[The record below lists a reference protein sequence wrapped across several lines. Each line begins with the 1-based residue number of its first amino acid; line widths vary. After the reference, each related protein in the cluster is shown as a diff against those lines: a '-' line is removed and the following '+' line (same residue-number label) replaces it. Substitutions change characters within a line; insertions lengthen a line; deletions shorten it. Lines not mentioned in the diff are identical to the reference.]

1 MTDNIKPFPPVLR
14 RPELSDEARDSFA
27 AQMQRLAEFDAA
39 KPAINAK
46 GREALVRLMRIAQGD
61 SGQCKRVAGFL
72 LGLYN
77 GNRFKYDMT
86 DLRGLDLEIFEDC
99 IAVLR
104 MDFICTREVHCYFEN
119 GGQLF
124 ERLAKDWGIRD
135 YTKPYRKPRSE
146 F

>member
-1 MTDNIKPFPPVLR
+1 MENKVTPLR
-14 RPELSDEARDSFA
+14 VRTPEDEARAREEFA
-27 AQMQRLAEFDAA
+27 GQMRKHAEFEAA
-39 KPAINAK
+39 KPATRAA
-46 GREALVRLMRIAQGD
+46 GREALVRLVKIAQGH

-77 GNRFKYDMT
+77 GMRFKYDLT

-104 MDFICTREVHCYFEN
+104 MDFTPEQEVHCYFEN
-119 GGQLF
+119 GGRLF
-124 ERLAKDWGIRD
+124 EDLAKRWNIRD
-135 YTKPYRKPRSE
+135 YTKPYRKPRSK